1 VRFIDSHSHL
11 ADAAFDAD
19 REAVIERAIDAGAS
33 LVVCIGASLEDA
45 ARARELAARYPL
57 LRWTAGLHPQGAARF
72 DAGRDLPALEALLD
86 AGAVAVGECGLDFH
100 YDDAPRRQQHESFEA
115 QLSIA
120 AERSLPV
127 IVHTRDAEHETAI
140 MIDRAARDGVIG
152 VLHCYT
158 GSLALAERAL
168 GYGWYVSF
176 SGIVTF
182 KNWTDMELLRAIPE
196 DRLLV
201 ESDAPYLAPVPRRGK
216 RNEPAWVAHTI
227 ARLADVR
234 GVTPENLADRTA
246 ANAARLF
253 DVTPEPART

>member
-1 VRFIDSHSHL
+1 MRFVDSHSHL
-11 ADAAFDAD
+11 ADSAFDAD
-19 REAVIERAIDAGAS
+19 REAVIERAIEAGAS
-33 LVVCIGASLEDA
+33 LIICIGASLADA
-45 ARARELAARYPL
+45 ARARELAAHHSL
-57 LRWTAGLHPQGAARF
+57 LRWTAGLHPQDAARF
-72 DAGRDLPALEALLD
+72 DASTDLSALEGLLD

-100 YDDAPRRQQHESFEA
+100 YDDAPRARQLESFEA

-127 IVHTRDAEHETAI
+127 VVHTRDAEAETAI
-140 MIDRAARDGVIG
+140 MIDRAARDGVEG

-158 GSLALAERAL
+158 GSLALAQRAL

-176 SGIVTF
+176 SGIITF
-182 KNWTDMELLRAIPE
+182 KNWSDLELLRAIPD

-227 ARLADVR
+227 ERLATVR
-234 GVTPENLADRTA
+234 GVSPDHLAERTA
-246 ANAARLF
+246 ENAARLF
-253 DVTPEPART
+253 RLHNT

>member
-1 VRFIDSHSHL
+1 MRFIDSHSHL
-11 ADAAFDAD
+11 ADTAFDAD
-19 REAVIERAIDAGAS
+19 REAVVERAVEAGAS
-33 LVVCIGASLEDA
+33 LVICIGASLEDA
-45 ARARELAARYPL
+45 ARARELAARFPL
-57 LRWTAGLHPQGAARF
+57 LRWTAGLHPHDAERF
-72 DAGRDLPALEALLD
+72 EASTDLPALGALLD

-100 YDDAPRRQQHESFEA
+100 YDNAPRSKQHESFEA
-115 QLSIA
+115 QLSIV

-127 IVHTRDAEHETAI
+127 IVHTRDAEPETAI
-140 MIDRAARDGVIG
+140 MIDRAARDGVVG

-176 SGIVTF
+176 SGIITF
-182 KNWTDMELLRAIPE
+182 RNWTDLDLLRAIPD

-227 ARLADVR
+227 ERLAAVR
-234 GVTPENLADRTA
+234 GVTAENLADRTA
-246 ANAARLF
+246 ENAGRLF
-253 DVTPEPART
+253 DVTPATART